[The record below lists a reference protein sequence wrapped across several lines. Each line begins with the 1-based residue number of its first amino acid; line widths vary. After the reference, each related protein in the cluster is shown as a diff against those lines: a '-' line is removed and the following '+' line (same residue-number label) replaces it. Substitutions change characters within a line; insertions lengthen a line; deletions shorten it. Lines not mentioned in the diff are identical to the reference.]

1 MIIHCVKSK
10 FNDDI
15 NVHLIIMAPT
25 SGQYWLLIII
35 TYGRWSV
42 RMFYKKKYCEILLD
56 DSYVTNNYN
65 YLAIPFKVMWQTI
78 N

>member
-10 FNDDI
+10 LNDDI

-42 RMFYKKKYCEILLD
+42 YACFIRRNIAKFD
-56 DSYVTNNYN
+56 
-65 YLAIPFKVMWQTI
+65 
-78 N
+78 